1 MFFGRVL
8 RTSVA
13 AFLVLLS
20 AASAASA
27 EETAP
32 TADPAPETDLVV
44 EADLALDVE
53 RARRMIFSG
62 DPVGALELLRALASE
77 RPGDTDILFFRG
89 MAAAAAAVL
98 PDDRPAAPATDA
110 DRRALFDEAAA
121 SYRAILDERP
131 GFAAARLEL
140 ARVLFERGR
149 CLEEPDDIL
158 EHLIG
163 DDCDAAAYHF
173 RLALAGDLP
182 EALVDA
188 VSQFLA
194 AVRARKRVSGSF
206 SLAVAPDSNL
216 NAATSARSYPSRLRD
231 FFTGEALEFQI
242 DPQTRA
248 TSGVGLVIAAGG
260 EYRHPIPYPLHER
273 SATRLRLGGSLY
285 RREYAR
291 KQFDDMT
298 LSLYAGPQLLFPRS
312 LASVLVKAERRSYAG
327 DPTSRALG
335 FRVEGGVQIGERLWL
350 KGGVERT
357 EQRYSNAPMY
367 DGPRVVYDID
377 LSWSATPAVT
387 VGARGG
393 WQRTRPRALGAR
405 ALRTRFGHVGGYGV
419 ADLPPLLG
427 VRGFEVGVFH
437 DIGFTRYDA
446 PGYFLITPH
455 ARRDRFSVTRLT
467 AANDQ
472 LDMFGFT
479 PTISVVHERRNT
491 NIAEVFDYRRS
502 RAEIAVRRLF

>member
-1 MFFGRVL
+1 MMFFGRIL
-8 RTSVA
+8 RAGMA
-13 AFLVLLS
+13 ALLIFAC

-32 TADPAPETDLVV
+32 TADTAPE
-44 EADLALDVE
+44 VE

-62 DPVGALELLRALASE
+62 DPMGALEALRALASE
-77 RPGDTDILFFRG
+77 RPGDTDVLFFRG

-98 PDDRPAAPATDA
+98 PDGSPAAPAADA

-121 SYRAILDERP
+121 SYREILDERP
-131 GFAAARLEL
+131 GLAAARLEL
-140 ARVLFERGR
+140 ARVLFARGR

-158 EHLIG
+158 AHLIG
-163 DDCDAAAYHF
+163 DDCDAAAHHF

-182 EALVDA
+182 EAIVEA

-194 AVRARKRVSGSF
+194 AIRARKRVSGSF

-216 NAATSARSYPSRLRD
+216 NAATSARSYPSRLRN
-231 FFTGEALEFQI
+231 FFTGEALEFEI
-242 DPQTRA
+242 DPESRA

-260 EYRHPIPYPLHER
+260 EYRHPIPYPLHEQ

-291 KQFDDMT
+291 RQFDDMT
-298 LSLYAGPQLLFPRS
+298 LSLHAGPQLLFRRS
-312 LASVLVKAERRSYAG
+312 LASVLVKAERRSYGG
-327 DPTSRALG
+327 DPVSRALG

-350 KGGVERT
+350 SGGVERT
-357 EQRYSNAPMY
+357 EQRYSNAAVY

-377 LSWSATPAVT
+377 LSWSATPAIT
-387 VGARGG
+387 LGARGG
-393 WQRTRPRALGAR
+393 WHRTRPRSLDAR
-405 ALRTRFGHVGGYGV
+405 PLRTRFGHVGGYGV

-427 VRGFEVGVFH
+427 LRGFEVGVFH
-437 DIGFTRYDA
+437 TVGFTRYDA

-472 LDMFGFT
+472 LELFGFT
-479 PTISVVHERRNT
+479 PTVSVVHERRNT
-491 NIAEVFDYRRS
+491 NIADVFDYRRS